1 MKETCLLN
9 LGLKVITFRMVV
21 FITFNVENVLHLRL
35 LLHLGLIFTTFRM
48 VITFSVAITFSGGTD
63 AWKKLHL

>member
-1 MKETCLLN
+1 
-9 LGLKVITFRMVV
+9 MVV

-48 VITFSVAITFSGGTD
+48 VITFSVAITFSGDTD